1 MLLKAK
7 EIILLLSG
15 EEGARFFRVINTVKK
30 KKQKTTVVKFEVNK
44 LVNSVIPHGNIEMR
58 PHKTVSLKVI
68 NRSYKWALTEIQLSP
83 RIS

>member
-15 EEGARFFRVINTVKK
+15 EEGARFSRVITTVKKK

-68 NRSYKWALTEIQLSP
+68 NRSYK
-83 RIS
+83 

>member
-15 EEGARFFRVINTVKK
+15 EEGARFSRVITTVKK
-30 KKQKTTVVKFEVNK
+30 KTKTTVAKFEVNK

-68 NRSYKWALTEIQLSP
+68 NRSYK
-83 RIS
+83 

>member
-15 EEGARFFRVINTVKK
+15 EEGARFSRVITTVKK
-30 KKQKTTVVKFEVNK
+30 KPKTTVVKFEVNK

-68 NRSYKWALTEIQLSP
+68 NRSYK
-83 RIS
+83 

>member
-15 EEGARFFRVINTVKK
+15 EEGARFSRVITNVKK
-30 KKQKTTVVKFEVNK
+30 KTKTTVVKFEVNK

-68 NRSYKWALTEIQLSP
+68 NRSYK
-83 RIS
+83 